1 MRKDILLYL
10 KAIAAGWTLGF
21 IIKFSIIEFIFGRYI
36 NFIDTLWAVIL
47 SLIVIKQ
54 VYNEVSKEEN
64 SRNNH

>member
-1 MRKDILLYL
+1 MKRDALLYM

-36 NFIDTLWAVIL
+36 NFIDTLWTVIL

-54 VYNEVSKEEN
+54 VYDEVSKEN
-64 SRNNH
+64 SENNH